1 MTKVERD
8 KDLRIIEEYCMNE
21 EKKSNFFRDVI
32 VVGFALFSMFFGA
45 AAAFVSLNS
54 SIEFQ
59 APQDGHFPYHLGLS

>member
-1 MTKVERD
+1 MKAENTTKIQFDSLSV
-8 KDLRIIEEYCMNE
+8 NE
-21 EKKSNFFRDVI
+21 AYAR
-32 VVGFALFSMFFGA
+32 GA